1 MDSIPFSDPV
11 KPGSLENPTSEKK
24 WIINPEWEK
33 LGPKADVHFTAPE
46 LKADREAIRKTLREQ
61 RNRRGIK
68 VSKSVL
74 P

>member
-1 MDSIPFSDPV
+1 M
-11 KPGSLENPTSEKK
+11 SEKK

-33 LGPKADVHFTAPE
+33 LGPKADLHFTPAE

-61 RNRRGIK
+61 RKRRGVK